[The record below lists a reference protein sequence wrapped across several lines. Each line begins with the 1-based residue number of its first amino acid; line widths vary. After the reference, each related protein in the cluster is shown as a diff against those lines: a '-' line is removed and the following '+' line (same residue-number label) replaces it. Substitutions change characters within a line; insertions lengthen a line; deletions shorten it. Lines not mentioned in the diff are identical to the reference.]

1 MAVEQPL
8 HGMRTPTSP
17 RQLFQ
22 MLDSGRIT
30 REEFRSRMAE
40 CAGEIID
47 EMKEDHL
54 NPVAAFMEQMLSR
67 RAASKL
73 LRRHEEA
80 LIREVLQALS
90 EVEDFAPAR
99 WLWNAAHPHM
109 PLHAFFRSKREP
121 VFRVVMIDAMPQ
133 LIAVTVEYGTP
144 GMDGLIRENLR
155 LRRDRRGR
163 LGLERRQLVPD

>member
-1 MAVEQPL
+1 
-8 HGMRTPTSP
+8 MRTPTSP

-30 REEFRSRMAE
+30 REEFRTRMAE

-73 LRRHEEA
+73 LRKHEEA
-80 LIREVLQALS
+80 VIREVLQALS

-99 WLWNAAHPHM
+99 WLWNAAHPHI
-109 PLHAFFRSKREP
+109 PLHAFFRSQRKP
-121 VFRVVMIDAMPQ
+121 VFRVVVLEALPQ
-133 LIAVTVEYGTP
+133 LVSVTVEYGTP
-144 GMDGLIRENLR
+144 GMDGLVREQIRF
-155 LRRDRRGR
+155 RRDRRGR
-163 LGLERRQLVPD
+163 LGLERRQFVKD